1 VYSNQRKS
9 SSNRLENRKP
19 QNETNSSNEIFVLF
33 MFSVALKIDKKEI
46 IRNRYLK
53 IGFVIKPAPNAM
65 RNGIAIQCTKQ
76 SDELRIPIKSALL
89 IFEALIIVNHIKP
102 IELFG

>member
-1 VYSNQRKS
+1 
-9 SSNRLENRKP
+9 
-19 QNETNSSNEIFVLF
+19 
-33 MFSVALKIDKKEI
+33 MFSVALKIDEKEI

-53 IGFVIKPAPNAM
+53 IGFVIKPAPNAI

-89 IFEALIIVNHIKP
+89 IFEVLFIVNHIKS
-102 IELFG
+102 IDII

>member
-1 VYSNQRKS
+1 
-9 SSNRLENRKP
+9 
-19 QNETNSSNEIFVLF
+19 

-46 IRNRYLK
+46 IRNRYLN
-53 IGFVIKPAPNAM
+53 IGFVIKPTPNAI

-89 IFEALIIVNHIKP
+89 IFEVLIIVNHIKP
-102 IELFG
+102 IELFE